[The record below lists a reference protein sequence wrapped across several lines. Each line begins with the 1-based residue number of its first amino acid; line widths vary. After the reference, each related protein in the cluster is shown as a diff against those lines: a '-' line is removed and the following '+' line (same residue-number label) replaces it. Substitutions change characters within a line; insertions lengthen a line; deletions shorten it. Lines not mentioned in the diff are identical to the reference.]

1 MRKPT
6 RREFLRAALGAS
18 VALPV
23 ASGFGG
29 GPTNQRTTAP
39 DLWGLGFPDPAVG
52 WRGDSSVAAALRAG
66 QSLQSFSAPFPQVEA
81 KPATSLRE
89 RFADLDRHFIFDYY
103 PWYGADPWR
112 HWNNQDRFP
121 PDDIAATSV
130 PHLGPYDSK
139 STAVLERHARWIAE
153 SSVGAIA
160 LSWWGRGSYEDAAV
174 PLVMDVMKAHDIK
187 VTFGLEPYANDR
199 GSRYAQDILYLLRE
213 FGEKRGWDAFLVLK
227 NEDGEEGPVFK
238 GFRLILPREIVDCH
252 GITHRVPDFTPDG
265 VWRRQ
270 TDGLRK
276 TLRRDFDHITL
287 LADSL
292 DFGRTP
298 ASGFDGVA
306 IYDNSIEPD
315 RYAGFAAGASRR
327 DLLFSFNTNPGFD
340 GIEPR
345 HVDPDSCYEP
355 RPFVPPT
362 EDLDWDLL
370 DERDR
375 AALLSAERIKESLQV
390 TIRVQSI
397 ATLTNSQRGFFLVYF
412 NSFNEWHEGHAF
424 EPTKDWTELR
434 AEERALGYHNP
445 TWGDYRLA
453 TLSAELRDVGA
464 LSSPAP

>member
-29 GPTNQRTTAP
+29 GQTNQRTTAP

-89 RFADLDRHFIFDYY
+89 CFADLDRHFIFDYY

-112 HWNNQDRFP
+112 HWDNQDRFP

-238 GFRLILPREIVDCH
+238 GFRLILPRGDRRLSRHHTSGTGFHAGRGLAASDRRPSEDSQARLRSH
-252 GITHRVPDFTPDG
+252 HASRGLARFRQDPRV
-265 VWRRQ
+265 
-270 TDGLRK
+270 GLRRCCHLRQFHRAGS
-276 TLRRDFDHITL
+276 LRRV
-287 LADSL
+287 
-292 DFGRTP
+292 RC
-298 ASGFDGVA
+298 
-306 IYDNSIEPD
+306 
-315 RYAGFAAGASRR
+315 RCFAARPP
-327 DLLFSFNTNPGFD
+327 LLFQH
-340 GIEPR
+340 EPR
-345 HVDPDSCYEP
+345 FRWY
-355 RPFVPPT
+355 
-362 EDLDWDLL
+362 
-370 DERDR
+370 R
-375 AALLSAERIKESLQV
+375 AATRRSR
-390 TIRVQSI
+390 
-397 ATLTNSQRGFFLVYF
+397 
-412 NSFNEWHEGHAF
+412 
-424 EPTKDWTELR
+424 
-434 AEERALGYHNP
+434 
-445 TWGDYRLA
+445 
-453 TLSAELRDVGA
+453 
-464 LSSPAP
+464 